1 MRRRGVL
8 LALAAPV
15 LARATRAGCQP
26 APAAGPMRPQ
36 VLRPGEQLRGRFTQ
50 ERRLQGFARPLRS
63 EGDFLL
69 LPGRGLI
76 WRSRAPF
83 ASTMVITPGGILQL
97 LDGREAMRL
106 PIARAP
112 GLGQFYRVLAGAM
125 SGDPANLDQV
135 FAVGWQAD
143 AGHWQL
149 TLTPRRADDPALA
162 SIASIAVSGSR
173 LVEAVEVRKA
183 NGDADLMAFHDQ
195 QVGPAVPDAAEQA
208 LLSQLAP

>member
-1 MRRRGVL
+1 VRRRALL
-8 LALAAPV
+8 LAVAAPTA
-15 LARATRAGCQP
+15 ARAQEA
-26 APAAGPMRPQ
+26 RPQ
-36 VLRPGEQLRGRFTQ
+36 VLREGQQLRGRFTQ

-76 WRSRAPF
+76 WRGTAPF
-83 ASTMVITPGGILQL
+83 ASTLVITQGGILQL

-106 PIARAP
+106 PASRAP
-112 GLGQFYRVLAGAM
+112 GLGQFYQVLAGAM
-125 SGDPANLDQV
+125 SGDPANLGQV
-135 FAVGWQAD
+135 FNVGWQAD
-143 AGHWQL
+143 ASQWQL

-162 SIASIAVSGSR
+162 SIASITVRGER
-173 LVEAVEVRKA
+173 LVDAVEVRKA

-195 QVGPAVPDAAEQA
+195 QVGPAAPDAAEQA